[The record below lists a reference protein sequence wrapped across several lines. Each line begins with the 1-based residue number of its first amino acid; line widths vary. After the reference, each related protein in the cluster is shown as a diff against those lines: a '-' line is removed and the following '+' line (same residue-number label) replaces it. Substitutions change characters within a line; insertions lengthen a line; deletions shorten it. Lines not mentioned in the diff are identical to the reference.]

1 MLIWAPF
8 FISFCFV
15 PLKMQVLK
23 NHRFQFLIVLIF
35 IGLFFSNQTSAQA
48 EFHAGE
54 FIVQLQGNKSAAI
67 LERQINDQFPSWNF
81 KADRILS
88 KRFHIWLFKAN
99 PGNEALAIKTLKNN
113 SQVLLAQVNHQV
125 QLRNTVPND
134 FSYTQQWSLNN
145 TGQTGGTPGADI
157 DAEAAWDIS
166 TGGVTATGDTVVI
179 AVIDG
184 GFQMNHPDLID
195 SYYKNINEIPAN
207 GIDDDDNGYIDDV
220 SGWDAY
226 SNDAVLPSDNHGTH
240 VSGIIGAKGDNAIGI
255 AGVNWN
261 AQILPIAGSSGN
273 EATVVAAYAYAAEMR
288 IQYNESNGAKGAFV
302 VATNSSFGVDQADPA
317 DYPIWCSFYDTLGV
331 YGILSIGSTANA
343 NFNIDQVGDMPTACA
358 SQFLISVTNSTK
370 TDTKYT
376 SAGYGVETID
386 IAAPG
391 EAVYSCI
398 TNSGYANLTG
408 TSMSSPH
415 VSGAIGLMVSAACEQ
430 MMVDYKENP
439 ANLAL
444 VFKQNLLDGADQ
456 ISAFNNLV
464 NNSRRLNLLGAL
476 QRVQQYICD
485 TLSPPSASFNAS
497 SPSGCPGISVQFQ
510 NLSSSNADVFAWEFP
525 GGSPASSSSENPLVQ
540 YNVLGVYPVRLIV
553 SNTNGS
559 DTLELQ
565 SFVNINNLGTR
576 TVFSETF
583 ESGSLQNAGW
593 GIQNPDML
601 NSWEISSIIGTS
613 PGTNAATV
621 QIFNNQGN
629 VGQRDF
635 LISPS
640 ISLTETTLNSL
651 YFEYAHRRRVNTI
664 TDSLIISVSSDQG
677 SNWQRLLSLGE
688 NGQGVFVTGTI
699 FPNNFVPTSSSSW
712 CTNSNTGPDC
722 FNLDLSA
729 YDGSQD
735 VRVRFE
741 TFNSGGN
748 NIYLDNV
755 KVSGICSNPITVN
768 PLANFIIEQDTLCTN
783 SPILFY
789 NTSNNATS
797 YTWTF
802 EGGIPASSTEI
813 NPQVSYPNSGSYTVQ
828 LIASNML
835 FSDTLIQTSIQVI
848 ESPEIPIITLSNGVF
863 STNSPGVY
871 QWYLNGETIPGA
883 NASSLE
889 ATTSGEYSLEIT
901 NENGCS
907 VTSEFLNYTGIDKT
921 ESIELQS
928 MFPNPVIDL
937 LTLTFESEKVKGID
951 IYTSTGQHVQ
961 SLTLSKSGTID
972 FSSYPS
978 GIYILAIK
986 QNQTFSHHKIIHTQA
1001 PSN

>member
-1 MLIWAPF
+1 MLFVAPF

-15 PLKMQVLK
+15 PLKMQVFK

-35 IGLFFSNQTSAQA
+35 IGLFFSNQTSAQS

-54 FIVQLQGNKSAAI
+54 FIVQLQGNQSAAI
-67 LERQINDQFPSWNF
+67 LERQINNQFPNWNF

-99 PGNEALAIKTLKNN
+99 PGIEAEIIKTLQNN
-113 SQVLLAQVNHQV
+113 PKVLLAQVNHQV

-134 FSYTQQWSLNN
+134 ISYTQQWSLNN
-145 TGQTGGTPGADI
+145 TGQSGGTPGADI
-157 DAEAAWDIS
+157 DAELAWDIS

-184 GFQMNHPDLID
+184 GFQMNHPDLVD
-195 SYYKNINEIPAN
+195 SYFKNRNEIPAN
-207 GIDDDDNGYIDDV
+207 GIDDDDNGYIDDI

-226 SNDAVLPSDNHGTH
+226 GNDAVLPSDNHGTH

-261 AQILPIAGSSGN
+261 ARILPIAGSSGN

-302 VATNSSFGVDQADPA
+302 VSTNSSFGVDQADPA
-317 DYPIWCSFYDTLGV
+317 DYPIWCSFYDTLGA

-343 NFNIDQVGDMPTACA
+343 NLNIDQVGDMPTACA

-398 TNSGYANLTG
+398 TNSGYANLSG

-430 MMVDYKENP
+430 MMIDYKENP

-444 VFKQNLLDGADQ
+444 IFKQNLLDGADQ

-485 TLSPPSASFNAS
+485 TLSPPSASFNAA

-540 YNVLGVYPVRLIV
+540 YNVLGVFPVKLIV
-553 SNTNGS
+553 SNSNGS

-565 SFVNINNLGTR
+565 SFVDINNSGTR
-576 TVFSETF
+576 TVFSEAF
-583 ESGSLQNAGW
+583 ESGYLQNAGW
-593 GIQNPDML
+593 SIQNPDML

-613 PGTNAATV
+613 PGTNAASV

-629 VGQRDF
+629 AGQRDY

-677 SNWQRLLSLGE
+677 SNWQRVLSLGE

-699 FPNNFVPTSSSSW
+699 FPNNFVPTSSNSW
-712 CTNSNTGPDC
+712 CTNSSTGPDC
-722 FNLDLSA
+722 FNLNLSA
-729 YDGSQD
+729 WDGLPSIK
-735 VRVRFE
+735 VRFE
-741 TFNSGGN
+741 TYNAGGN

-755 KVSGICSNPITVN
+755 KVSGICSNPIIVLPN
-768 PLANFIIEQDTLCTN
+768 AGFSIQSDVLCNN
-783 SPILFY
+783 SLIQF
-789 NTSNNATS
+789 NNSSNNATS
-797 YTWTF
+797 YSWSF
-802 EGGIPASSTEI
+802 EGGIPASSSEI
-813 NPQVSYPNSGSYTVQ
+813 NPQVSYPNAGSYSVQ
-828 LIASNML
+828 LIASNTL
-835 FSDTLIQTSIQVI
+835 FSDTLIQTSIQVLD
-848 ESPEIPIITLSNGVF
+848 SPEAPIITLSNGVF
-863 STNSPGVY
+863 STNSPGIY
-871 QWYLNGETIPGA
+871 QWYLNGNPIPGA
-883 NASSLE
+883 NASSIE
-889 ATTSGEYSLEIT
+889 ATTLGEYSLGIT

-907 VTSEFLNYTGIDKT
+907 ATSEFVNYTGIDAI
-921 ESIELQS
+921 ESELLS
-928 MFPNPVIDL
+928 LFPNPVIDN
-937 LTLTFESEKVKGID
+937 LTLDFQSDKSKEVFVFAA
-951 IYTSTGQHVQ
+951 TGQLIQ
-961 SLTLSKSGTID
+961 TRTFKKSGSID
-972 FSSYPS
+972 FSEFPA
-978 GIYILAIK
+978 GIYILALK
-986 QNQTFSHHKIIHTQA
+986 QDNVVSHFKIIHTQA
-1001 PSN
+1001 PSH

>member
-1 MLIWAPF
+1 
-8 FISFCFV
+8 
-15 PLKMQVLK
+15 MQVFK
-23 NHRFQFLIVLIF
+23 IHRFQFLIVLIF
-35 IGLFFSNQTSAQA
+35 IGLFFSNQTSAQS
-48 EFHAGE
+48 EFHGGE
-54 FIVQLQGNKSAAI
+54 FIVQLQGNQSAAI
-67 LERQINDQFPSWNF
+67 LERQINNQFPNWNF

-99 PGNEALAIKTLKNN
+99 PGIEAQIIKTLQNN
-113 SQVLLAQVNHQV
+113 PKVLLAQVNHQV

-134 FSYTQQWSLNN
+134 ISYTQQWSLNN
-145 TGQTGGTPGADI
+145 TGQSGGTPGADI
-157 DAEAAWDIS
+157 DAELAWDIS

-184 GFQMNHPDLID
+184 GFQMNHPDLVD
-195 SYYKNINEIPAN
+195 SYYQNRNEIPAN
-207 GIDDDDNGYIDDV
+207 GIDDDDNGYIDDI

-226 SNDAVLPSDNHGTH
+226 GNDAVLPSDNHGTH

-261 AQILPIAGSSGN
+261 ARILPIAGSSGN

-302 VATNSSFGVDQADPA
+302 VSTNSSFGVDQADPA
-317 DYPIWCSFYDTLGV
+317 DYPIWCSFYDTLGA

-343 NFNIDQVGDMPTACA
+343 NLNIDQVGDMPTACA

-391 EAVYSCI
+391 DAIYSCI
-398 TNSGYANLTG
+398 TNSGYANLSG

-430 MMVDYKENP
+430 MLVDYKENP

-444 VFKQNLLDGADQ
+444 IFKQNLLDGADQ

-485 TLSPPSASFNAS
+485 TLSPPSASFNAA

-525 GGSPASSSSENPLVQ
+525 GGSPASSSSQNPLVQ
-540 YNVLGVYPVRLIV
+540 YNVLGVFPVKLIV
-553 SNTNGS
+553 SNMNGS

-565 SFVNINNLGTR
+565 SFVDINNSGTR

-583 ESGSLQNAGW
+583 ESVSLQNAGW

-613 PGTNAATV
+613 PGTNAASV

-651 YFEYAHRRRVNTI
+651 YFEHAHRRRVNTI

-677 SNWQRLLSLGE
+677 SNWQRVLSLGE

-699 FPNNFVPTSSSSW
+699 FPNNFVPTSSNSW
-712 CTNSNTGPDC
+712 CTNSSTGPDC
-722 FNLDLSA
+722 FNLNLSA
-729 YDGSQD
+729 WDGLPSIK
-735 VRVRFE
+735 VRFE
-741 TFNSGGN
+741 TYNAGGN

-755 KVSGICSNPITVN
+755 KVSGICSNPIVVLPN
-768 PLANFIIEQDTLCTN
+768 AGFSIQSDVLCNN
-783 SPILFY
+783 SLIQF
-789 NTSNNATS
+789 NNSSNNATS
-797 YTWTF
+797 YSWSF
-802 EGGIPASSTEI
+802 EGGIPASSSEI
-813 NPQVSYPNSGSYTVQ
+813 NPQVSYPNAGSYSVQ
-828 LIASNML
+828 IIASNTL
-835 FSDTLIQTSIQVI
+835 FSDTLIQTSIQI
-848 ESPEIPIITLSNGVF
+848 IDSPEIPIITLLNGVF
-863 STNSPGVY
+863 STNSTGIY
-871 QWYLNGETIPGA
+871 QWYLNGNPIPGA
-883 NASSLE
+883 NSSSID

-907 VTSEFLNYTGIDKT
+907 ATSEFVNYTGIDAI
-921 ESIELQS
+921 ESELLS
-928 MFPNPVIDL
+928 LFPNPVIDN
-937 LTLTFESEKVKGID
+937 LTFDFKSDTAKEVFVFA
-951 IYTSTGQHVQ
+951 STGQLLQ
-961 SLTLSKSGTID
+961 TRSFKKSGSID
-972 FSSYPS
+972 FSEFPA
-978 GIYILAIK
+978 GIYILALK
-986 QNQTFSHHKIIHTQA
+986 QDNVVSHFKIIHTQA
-1001 PSN
+1001 PSY